1 MGGLPPMVRHLMCRL
16 PHAMSSTEPPKLRSD
31 LLFSRQSREGQTI
44 FVVKD
49 PLNSQ
54 YFSLREEEHY
64 LAAQLDGQ
72 TPFETVRLRV
82 EERFNVTLSRESLA
96 NFVTSLRESE
106 LLESGPD
113 GTGMR
118 AKRGRWRGSLLYLR
132 FKLFDPDELFNRL
145 AGRVRFCFTPG
156 FVASAAATIV
166 WALLLAVANWD
177 MLRADLS
184 GLVRWEAVIWLLAA
198 MFAVSTAHE
207 FAHGLTCKHFGGEV
221 REVGLL
227 LMYFQPALYCNV
239 SDTWLFPE
247 KRKRLWVGFAGP
259 YFELF
264 LWACAVLVWR
274 LTDPETSLN
283 YGALAVLAT
292 SGFKTLLN
300 FNPLLKLDGYYLLSD
315 LLGVPNLRRRAYS
328 YLGAGIKRL
337 VGLGGS
343 ALTEIPRRERRICLA
358 YGLVSGAL
366 SFSVLGF
373 AVVKLGALLVDNRQ
387 PELLCLSIGLLGLK
401 VRGRF
406 RRLFGKSP
414 NPSERDD
421 LSIAEAATE
430 PANLPSGEAPSDPN
444 GAPRTSKPAGSEHK
458 SRALF
463 RRRVILALLPG
474 IVLPLLFLGRMDLRI
489 AGPFLILPIEN
500 ADVRAEVGGT
510 VEEVCVDE
518 GNWVRAGAPM
528 ARLSDRDNRAALLKS
543 EADIDQMRAQ
553 LRMLE
558 AGPRP
563 EEIELARIGV
573 LRAEDRTKFAK
584 NNFERDKQLLQ
595 EQLISQKDF
604 EASKQAVVDG
614 ENEIAELKERLK
626 LLLAGSRPEEIDATK
641 AGLARLETQRRYL
654 EEQLAHVKVTS
665 PAAGIVTTPSRELKE
680 MVGKVVKEGD
690 LIATVHELKTV
701 EVQTPVSEKDIA
713 DVKVGQKVALKAR
726 AYPEQTFVGV
736 VSSVGTTVQGA
747 AVGQSSAA
755 AGTGGT
761 STSLTSGSGS
771 ASARTVLVTTRIT
784 NDALLLKPGMT
795 GMVKIYCGDR
805 RIFDLL
811 TRRLARTIRVEFWS
825 WW

>member
-1 MGGLPPMVRHLMCRL
+1 M
-16 PHAMSSTEPPKLRSD
+16 
-31 LLFSRQSREGQTI
+31 
-44 FVVKD
+44 
-49 PLNSQ
+49 
-54 YFSLREEEHY
+54 
-64 LAAQLDGQ
+64 
-72 TPFETVRLRV
+72 
-82 EERFNVTLSRESLA
+82 
-96 NFVTSLRESE
+96 
-106 LLESGPD
+106 
-113 GTGMR
+113 
-118 AKRGRWRGSLLYLR
+118 
-132 FKLFDPDELFNRL
+132 
-145 AGRVRFCFTPG
+145 
-156 FVASAAATIV
+156 
-166 WALLLAVANWD
+166 
-177 MLRADLS
+177 
-184 GLVRWEAVIWLLAA
+184 
-198 MFAVSTAHE
+198 
-207 FAHGLTCKHFGGEV
+207 
-221 REVGLL
+221 
-227 LMYFQPALYCNV
+227 
-239 SDTWLFPE
+239 
-247 KRKRLWVGFAGP
+247 
-259 YFELF
+259 
-264 LWACAVLVWR
+264 
-274 LTDPETSLN
+274 
-283 YGALAVLAT
+283 
-292 SGFKTLLN
+292 
-300 FNPLLKLDGYYLLSD
+300 
-315 LLGVPNLRRRAYS
+315 
-328 YLGAGIKRL
+328 
-337 VGLGGS
+337 
-343 ALTEIPRRERRICLA
+343 
-358 YGLVSGAL
+358 
-366 SFSVLGF
+366 
-373 AVVKLGALLVDNRQ
+373 
-387 PELLCLSIGLLGLK
+387 
-401 VRGRF
+401 
-406 RRLFGKSP
+406 
-414 NPSERDD
+414 
-421 LSIAEAATE
+421 
-430 PANLPSGEAPSDPN
+430 
-444 GAPRTSKPAGSEHK
+444 
-458 SRALF
+458 
-463 RRRVILALLPG
+463 
-474 IVLPLLFLGRMDLRI
+474 
-489 AGPFLILPIEN
+489 
-500 ADVRAEVGGT
+500 
-510 VEEVCVDE
+510 
-518 GNWVRAGAPM
+518 
-528 ARLSDRDNRAALLKS
+528 KS

-573 LRAEDRTKFAK
+573 LRAEDRFKFTK

-604 EASKQAVVDG
+604 EASKQAVVEG

-626 LLLAGSRPEEIDATK
+626 LLLAGSRSEEIDATK